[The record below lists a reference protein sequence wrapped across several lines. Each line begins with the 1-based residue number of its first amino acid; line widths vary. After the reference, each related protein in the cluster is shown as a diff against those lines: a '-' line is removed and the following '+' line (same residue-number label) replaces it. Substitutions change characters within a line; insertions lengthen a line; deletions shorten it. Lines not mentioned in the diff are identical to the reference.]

1 MSPETASRPPA
12 GIRAL
17 RRDNPVG
24 HVQLAAIAEHR
35 VSFHLSEH
43 TWTVCRETGQRFA
56 RRHGDIDLTP
66 ARSIGGFDAHAPS
79 TTLEVRLPTG
89 FLQRIAEEVR
99 ERGVRAS
106 LATRHLLRDEGL
118 AAVLCAMDAEVRSGF
133 PSGRL
138 YLDSLGTALAVRL
151 LDAHAGPPLAP
162 GALSATQVRR
172 VTDYIEAHLDSELS
186 LDRLAEVAGVSR
198 SYLQR
203 AFKARHGVS
212 LHRYVVQRR
221 VERARELLRA
231 AALPAAEVALLT
243 GFAHQSHMAR
253 WMRRLLGV
261 TPRQL

>member
-1 MSPETASRPPA
+1 VVEHDKHR
-12 GIRAL
+12 
-17 RRDNPVG
+17 
-24 HVQLAAIAEHR
+24 QLA
-35 VSFHLSEH
+35 
-43 TWTVCRETGQRFA
+43 
-56 RRHGDIDLTP
+56 P
-66 ARSIGGFDAHAPS
+66 APDCI
-79 TTLEVRLPTG
+79 
-89 FLQRIAEEVR
+89 
-99 ERGVRAS
+99 
-106 LATRHLLRDEGL
+106 
-118 AAVLCAMDAEVRSGF
+118 
-133 PSGRL
+133 
-138 YLDSLGTALAVRL
+138 
-151 LDAHAGPPLAP
+151 
-162 GALSATQVRR
+162 
-172 VTDYIEAHLDSELS
+172 

>member
-1 MSPETASRPPA
+1 MSADSLSRPAA
-12 GIRAL
+12 GICAL

-24 HVQLAAIAEHR
+24 RVELAAIAEHR

-43 TWTVCRETGQRFA
+43 TWTVCRETGQRFV
-56 RRHGDIDLTP
+56 RRRGDIDLTP
-66 ARSIGGFDAHAPS
+66 ARSVGGFDAHSPS
-79 TTLEVRLPTG
+79 RTLEVRVSTG
-89 FLQRIAEEVR
+89 FLQRVAEEVR
-99 ERGVRAS
+99 ERGNQAS

-118 AAVLCAMDAEVRSGF
+118 EAVLCAMDAEVRAGF

-151 LDAHAGPPLAP
+151 LDGHSAMPPSP
-162 GALSATQVRR
+162 DALSAAQVRR
-172 VTDYIEAHLDSELS
+172 VADYIEAHLDAELS
-186 LDRLAEVAGVSR
+186 IEQLAGVAGVSR

-221 VERARELLRA
+221 VERARDLLRSD
-231 AALPAAEVALLT
+231 ALPASEVALLA

>member
-1 MSPETASRPPA
+1 MPDDTVSLPPA

-24 HVQLAAIAEHR
+24 HVELGAIAEHR
-35 VSFHLSEH
+35 VSLHLSEH

-56 RRHGDIDLTP
+56 RRRGDIDLTP

-79 TTLEVRLPTG
+79 QTLEVRMPTG

-118 AAVLCAMDAEVRSGF
+118 QAVLCAMDAEVRAGF

-151 LDAHAGPPLAP
+151 LDAHAATVPAP
-162 GALSATQVRR
+162 DALSATQVRR
-172 VTDYIEAHLDSELS
+172 VADFIEAHLDTELS
-186 LDRLAEVAGVSR
+186 LDRLAGVAGTSR

-203 AFKARHGVS
+203 SFKARHGVS

-221 VERARELLRA
+221 VERAQELLRS
-231 AALPAAEVALLT
+231 AALPASEVALLA
-243 GFAHQSHMAR
+243 GFSHQSHMAR

>member
-1 MSPETASRPPA
+1 MYADTASPPSA

-24 HVQLAAIAEHR
+24 HVELAAIAEHR

-43 TWTVCRETGQRFA
+43 TWTVCRETGQRFV
-56 RRHGDIDLTP
+56 RRRGDIDLTP

-79 TTLEVRLPTG
+79 QTLEVRLPTG
-89 FLQRIAEEVR
+89 FLQRVAEEVR
-99 ERGVRAS
+99 EHGSRAA

-118 AAVLCAMDAEVRSGF
+118 EAVLCAMDAEVRAGF
-133 PSGRL
+133 PSSRL

-151 LDAHAGPPLAP
+151 LDAHAAAP
-162 GALSATQVRR
+162 APSGALSAAQVRR
-172 VTDYIEAHLDSELS
+172 VADFIETHLDAELS
-186 LDRLAEVAGVSR
+186 LERLADVAGTSR

-221 VERARELLRA
+221 VERARELLRS
-231 AALPAAEVALLT
+231 AALPASEVALLA

>member
-1 MSPETASRPPA
+1 MSIETASRPPA
-12 GIRAL
+12 GICAL

-24 HVQLAAIAEHR
+24 RVELLAIAEHR

-43 TWTVCRETGQRFA
+43 TWTVCRETGQRFV
-56 RRHGDIDLTP
+56 RRRGDIDLTP

-79 TTLEVRLPTG
+79 QTLEVRLSSG

-99 ERGVRAS
+99 ERGARVS

-118 AAVLCAMDAEVRSGF
+118 AGVLCAMDAEVRAGF
-133 PSGRL
+133 PGGRL
-138 YLDSLGTALAVRL
+138 YLDSLGAALAVRL
-151 LDAHAGPPLAP
+151 LGAHAEPSPAAA
-162 GALSATQVRR
+162 ALSAAQVRR
-172 VTDYIEAHLDSELS
+172 VADFIEAHLDTELS
-186 LDRLAEVAGVSR
+186 LERLAGVAGTSR

-203 AFKARHGVS
+203 AFKASHGVP

-221 VERARELLRA
+221 VERARELLRGA
-231 AALPAAEVALLT
+231 GLPASEVALLA

>member
-1 MSPETASRPPA
+1 MSVDTVSWPPA

-24 HVQLAAIAEHR
+24 HVELGAIAEHR

-56 RRHGDIDLTP
+56 RRRGDIDLTP

-79 TTLEVRLPTG
+79 QTLEVRLPTS
-89 FLQRIAEEVR
+89 FLQRIAEELR
-99 ERGVRAS
+99 EHGARAS

-118 AAVLCAMDAEVRSGF
+118 AAVLCAMDAEVRAGF
-133 PSGRL
+133 PGGRL

-151 LDAHAGPPLAP
+151 LDAHAAPPPP
-162 GALSATQVRR
+162 GALSAAQVRR
-172 VTDYIEAHLDSELS
+172 VADFIEAHLDTELS
-186 LDRLAEVAGVSR
+186 LERLAGVAGASR

-212 LHRYVVQRR
+212 LHRYIVQRR
-221 VERARELLRA
+221 VERARELLRS
-231 AALPAAEVALLT
+231 AALPASEVALLA